1 MKRSRKNLL
10 FKKARELLAE
20 EMDLISVLRKLRF
33 YDSTIGSL
41 LVP

>member
-20 EMDLISVLRKLRF
+20 ELDLISVLRKLRF
-33 YDSTIGSL
+33 YDSAIGSL